1 MRYLLKAVPIIMI
14 SLLFVIVS
22 YSNENYIGDADA
34 NSDMLT
40 TGKQKVGEA
49 AVDPEQKTV
58 RSADGTRI
66 AYTKV
71 GSGPVPLVIVHGALN
86 TGEQWMPVAQQLT
99 EHFSCYV
106 MDRWGRG
113 GSEGRTD
120 YSLEHE
126 INDIVAVVEE
136 AGPDSYLLGH
146 SSGAIYA
153 LEAAKR
159 TQVAGLMLYEPP
171 LLGFHGQFIDEYWD
185 RIHSAAQEERY
196 EDVLSIF
203 LVEEAELPAEALAEV
218 QVTPYWDHMLEH
230 TPHSVTEWEA
240 LVDERFEVDRYADIS
255 VPTLLLAGTETAD
268 PPSFATQALDDLLP
282 NARTAWLDG
291 EGHTANLT
299 APGMVA
305 QEVIEFVQ
313 QLESDASH

>member
-1 MRYLLKAVPIIMI
+1 M
-14 SLLFVIVS
+14 LLFAVAGC
-22 YSNENYIGDADA
+22 SNDNDVEA
-34 NSDMLT
+34 NS
-40 TGKQKVGEA
+40 GEIVTEEQETVVA
-49 AVDPEQKTV
+49 SDDPEQKTV

-71 GSGPVPLVIVHGALN
+71 GSGPIPLVMVHGALN
-86 TGEQWMPVAQQLT
+86 TSQQWTPVAGKLSELSDQFT
-99 EHFSCYV
+99 CYV
-106 MDRWGRG
+106 VDRWGRG

-136 AGPDSYLLGH
+136 AGSDSYLLGH

-185 RIHSAAQEERY
+185 RIYSAAQEERY

-218 QVTPYWDHMLEH
+218 QATPYWDHMLEH

-240 LVDERFEVDRYADIS
+240 LVDERFEVDRYAGIS

-268 PPSFATQALDDLLP
+268 HPSFATQALDDLLP

-305 QEVIEFVQ
+305 QEIIEFV
-313 QLESDASH
+313 HN